1 VTHGRVM
8 AMLDADF
15 HSLDPAHRQHY
26 GPVCCFSFQP
36 SLPVSAPDVYQ
47 GLFSQSIIARV
58 QNVGAAVPQGLK
70 CPVGRG
76 IQGMKPALN
85 YIMQLNVL
93 QHLKSAK
100 TIFLVCPKHVLCAW
114 SS

>member
-1 VTHGRVM
+1 
-8 AMLDADF
+8 MLDADF

-58 QNVGAAVPQGLK
+58 QKCTLGAEMSCWEGHPGHEACSKLHDAAQCPSTLEISKHNFLNLPQACAVCLELIGYPESL
-70 CPVGRG
+70 
-76 IQGMKPALN
+76 
-85 YIMQLNVL
+85 
-93 QHLKSAK
+93 
-100 TIFLVCPKHVLCAW
+100 
-114 SS
+114 